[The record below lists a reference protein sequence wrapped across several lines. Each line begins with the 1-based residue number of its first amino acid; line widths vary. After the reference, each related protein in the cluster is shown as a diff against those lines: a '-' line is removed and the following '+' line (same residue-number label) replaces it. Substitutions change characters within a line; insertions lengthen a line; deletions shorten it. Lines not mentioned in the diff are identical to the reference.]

1 MQRSLG
7 RNSGAVWA
15 LVRVSQAPFRTVCL
29 CRARG
34 WARNYH
40 GSMNGM
46 GGFRVW
52 ITRLTGLLATAR
64 PSAFDRT
71 PEAER
76 LRSALDMHDLGVK
89 LYRQRM
95 RREHPDA
102 DRREI
107 DSLVRAWLTAPPP
120 DTRLRLPSREHR
132 GYAG

>member
-1 MQRSLG
+1 V
-7 RNSGAVWA
+7 APA
-15 LVRVSQAPFRTVCL
+15 RVSQASLRTACL
-29 CRARG
+29 CRAND
-34 WARNYH
+34 WARNYD

-52 ITRLTGLLATAR
+52 ITRLAGLRASAR
-64 PSAFDRT
+64 PGAFDRT

-107 DSLVRAWLTAPPP
+107 DSLVRTWLTAPPP